1 MWVIFYLILY
11 IGLVPLSINSYTA
24 SRYNKYH
31 SSLYANPVTAESNNL
46 RGDIT
51 EKEAFLWFDEAL
63 VYVRAG
69 SGGSGSNA
77 VKFGKARQHVAPSG
91 GNGGNG
97 GDVIFEVDNSFNTLL
112 GFRGKSFYR
121 AENGDDG
128 DLEYANGL
136 NGDDCIVQVPKG
148 TIVRDNITNEI
159 ITELSDDRQ
168 KVIIAKG
175 GIGGRGNA
183 ALKTKNEKGG
193 SLPPQGGEK
202 KWLKLELKLVA
213 DIGLVG
219 VPNAGKSTLLD
230 AITNAKPKIA
240 PYPFTTIVPNLG
252 VCDVSKHDNGLN
264 EGMTIADI
272 PGLLE
277 GAHKGVGLGRG
288 FLRHVERCKII
299 IHIINGDSMDPVADF
314 NAINRELQLFSPTL
328 AMKPQ
333 IVVLNKIDL
342 LTNEQQEKL
351 LNNIKTNMKHSR
363 LLAISAAGRVG
374 LDILIEKTYL
384 FLKKIKSDDKT
395 IAINNEKLNQN
406 KENLFK
412 YVVQD
417 NVIEV
422 HGESISAILIEED
435 EYIKSSNKFGGND
448 NNLRDRFDAVVDAL
462 EIIPTLEQIF
472 STQNLNK
479 NNVLIKARSNMT
491 NIKNEIY
498 YKIHENVLR
507 PTQVSLKKN
516 NIFII

>member
-1 MWVIFYLILY
+1 MWEIWYLLVYVGLIPLGIKSFLCGGRGRLKYNYIL
-11 IGLVPLSINSYTA
+11 N
-24 SRYNKYH
+24 
-31 SSLYANPVTAESNNL
+31 ANPVTAESNNL

-97 GDVIFEVDNSFNTLL
+97 GNVIFEVDDSFNTLL

-121 AENGDDG
+121 AENGNDG

-136 NGDDCIVQVPKG
+136 NGDDCIVQVPRG

-159 ITELSDDRQ
+159 ITELSDGKQ
-168 KVIIAKG
+168 KVIVAKG
-175 GIGGRGNA
+175 GVGGRGNA

-230 AITNAKPKIA
+230 AVTNAKPKIA

-252 VCDVSKHDNGLN
+252 VCDVSKYDNGLN
-264 EGMTIADI
+264 EGMIIADI

-299 IHIINGDSMDPVADF
+299 IHIINGDSVDPVADF

-333 IVVLNKIDL
+333 VVVLNKIDL
-342 LTNEQQEKL
+342 LTIEQQEKL
-351 LNNIKTNMKHSR
+351 LNDIKTNMKHSR
-363 LLAISAAGRVG
+363 LLAISAAGRLG
-374 LDILIEKTYL
+374 LDTLIEKTYL
-384 FLKKIKSDDKT
+384 FLKKVKADDPNVVVNRENSNL
-395 IAINNEKLNQN
+395 NN
-406 KENLFK
+406 ENLFK
-412 YVVQD
+412 YAIQE
-417 NVIEV
+417 NVIVISGETVSAVVAEEV
-422 HGESISAILIEED
+422 EC
-435 EYIKSSNKFGGND
+435 IKSGSKFGATSNV
-448 NNLRDRFDAVVDAL
+448 RDRFDAIVDAL
-462 EIIPTLEQIF
+462 EIVPALESIIKQ
-472 STQNLNK
+472 QNMNK
-479 NNVLIKARSNMT
+479 NSVLIKAVHHSNQT
-491 NIKNEIY
+491 KDLY
-498 YKIHENVLR
+498 YKISENLLR
-507 PTQVSLKKN
+507 PYQFHQVRAMN
-516 NIFII
+516 H